1 MKFGVQSWPRGPVI
15 GKKEQG
21 EQAKTLAGF
30 WSCFGQIFRS
40 FGGWIS
46 WQGKLENLDHFSQ
59 ARQRLVRGKRWRK
72 PSSIWTKSEGAC
84 IKA

>member
-40 FGGWIS
+40 FGAWIS
-46 WQGKLENLDHFSQ
+46 RQWKLENLDHFSQ
-59 ARQRLVRGKRWRK
+59 VRPAAGEGKK
-72 PSSIWTKSEGAC
+72 GEKTKFNLD
-84 IKA
+84 